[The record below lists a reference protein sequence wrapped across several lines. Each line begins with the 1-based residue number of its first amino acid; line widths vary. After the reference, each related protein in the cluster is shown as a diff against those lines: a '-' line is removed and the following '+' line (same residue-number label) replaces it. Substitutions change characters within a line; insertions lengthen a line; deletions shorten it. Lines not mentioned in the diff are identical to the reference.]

1 MNLLVYII
9 LYPLIWIISKSSFRL
24 IYLFSDF
31 LYLIL
36 YHVISYRKKLVR
48 KNLALALPEKTFLE
62 RKIIEKKYYK
72 HLSDL
77 FLESFKSLN
86 ISEVDIKKR
95 YSFKNIELLDE
106 LYKKKKNIILMG
118 GHYASW
124 EWFFIIDRLTDY
136 RINAIY
142 KKLSNK
148 YFDSLIKK
156 IRSKYNGNLIS
167 TKNTFKEILKNTK
180 LKGLNI
186 YGFASDQSPKKNKAT
201 YWNNFLNNFV
211 PFHTGAEIIAKK
223 YDMAVVYMNVE
234 KVKRGYYIASFEL
247 ITDKPKKYKD
257 FKITEDFIK
266 LLENQI
272 FKAPEYY
279 TWTHNRFKHRKT
291 N

>member
-95 YSFKNIELLDE
+95 YRFKNIELLDE

-234 KVKRGYYIASFEL
+234 KVKRGYYLASFKL

-279 TWTHNRFKHRKT
+279 TWTHNRFKYMVK
-291 N
+291 

>member
-1 MNLLVYII
+1 MNFLIYII
-9 LYPLIWIISKSSFRL
+9 LYPFIWIISKSSFRL

-31 LYLIL
+31 LYIIL

-48 KNLALALPEKTFLE
+48 KNLALAFPEKTLSE
-62 RKIIEKKYYK
+62 RKIIESKYYK

-106 LYKKKKNIILMG
+106 LYKKKRNIILMG

-136 RINAIY
+136 KINAIY

-201 YWNNFLNNFV
+201 YWNNFLNNLV

-234 KVKRGYYIASFEL
+234 KVKRGYYLASFEL
-247 ITDKPKKYKD
+247 ITDKPTKHKD

-272 FKAPEYY
+272 SKAPEYY

>member
-31 LYLIL
+31 LYIIL
-36 YHVISYRKKLVR
+36 YHVISYRKKLVG
-48 KNLALALPEKTFLE
+48 KNLALAFPEKTLSE
-62 RKIIEKKYYK
+62 RKIIESKYYK

-106 LYKKKKNIILMG
+106 LYKKKRNIILMG

-136 RINAIY
+136 KINAIY

-201 YWNNFLNNFV
+201 YWNNFLNNLV

-234 KVKRGYYIASFEL
+234 KVKRGYYLASFEL
-247 ITDKPKKYKD
+247 ITDKPTKHKD

-272 FKAPEYY
+272 LKAPEYY

>member
-9 LYPLIWIISKSSFRL
+9 LYPLIWIISKSSFWL

-48 KNLALALPEKTFLE
+48 KNLALAFPEKTFLE

-234 KVKRGYYIASFEL
+234 KVKRGYYLASFKL

>member
-156 IRSKYNGNLIS
+156 IRSKYNGNLSS

-234 KVKRGYYIASFEL
+234 KVKRGYYLASFEL

>member
-234 KVKRGYYIASFEL
+234 KLKRGYYLASFEL

>member
-1 MNLLVYII
+1 MNFLIYII
-9 LYPLIWIISKSSFRL
+9 LYPFIWIISKSSFRL

-31 LYLIL
+31 LYIIL
-36 YHVISYRKKLVR
+36 YHVISYRKKLVG
-48 KNLALALPEKTFLE
+48 KNLALAFPEKTLSE
-62 RKIIEKKYYK
+62 RKIIESKYYK

-106 LYKKKKNIILMG
+106 LYKKKRNIILMG

-136 RINAIY
+136 KINAIY

-201 YWNNFLNNFV
+201 YWNNFLNNLV

-234 KVKRGYYIASFEL
+234 KVKRGYYLASFEL
-247 ITDKPKKYKD
+247 ITDKPTKHKD

>member
-1 MNLLVYII
+1 MNLLIYII

-95 YSFKNIELLDE
+95 YRFKNIELLDE

-234 KVKRGYYIASFEL
+234 KVKRGYYLASFEL

>member
-9 LYPLIWIISKSSFRL
+9 LYPFIWIISKSNFRL

-234 KVKRGYYIASFEL
+234 KVKRGYYLASFKL

>member
-9 LYPLIWIISKSSFRL
+9 LYPLIWVISKSSFRL

-95 YSFKNIELLDE
+95 YRFKNIELLDE

-180 LKGLNI
+180 LNGLNI

-234 KVKRGYYIASFEL
+234 KVKRGYYLASFKL

>member
-9 LYPLIWIISKSSFRL
+9 LYPLIWIISKSNFRL

-48 KNLALALPEKTFLE
+48 KNLALAFPEKTFLE

-234 KVKRGYYIASFEL
+234 KVKRGYYLASFEL

>member
-211 PFHTGAEIIAKK
+211 PFHTGAEVIAKK

-234 KVKRGYYIASFEL
+234 KLKRGYYLASFEL

>member
-234 KVKRGYYIASFEL
+234 KVKRGYYLASFEL

>member
-234 KVKRGYYIASFEL
+234 KVKRGYYLASFKL

>member
-1 MNLLVYII
+1 MNLLIYII

-234 KVKRGYYIASFEL
+234 KVKRGYYLASFEL

>member
-148 YFDSLIKK
+148 HFDSLIKK

-211 PFHTGAEIIAKK
+211 PFHRGAEIIAKK

-234 KVKRGYYIASFEL
+234 KLKRGYYLASFEL

>member
-9 LYPLIWIISKSSFRL
+9 LYPLIWIISKSNFRL

-234 KVKRGYYIASFEL
+234 KVKRGYYLASFKL

>member
-9 LYPLIWIISKSSFRL
+9 LYPLIWIISKSSFWL

-234 KVKRGYYIASFEL
+234 KVKRGYYLASFEL

>member
-1 MNLLVYII
+1 MNFLVYII
-9 LYPLIWIISKSSFRL
+9 LYPLIWIISKSSFWL

-48 KNLALALPEKTFLE
+48 KNLALAFPEKTFLE

-234 KVKRGYYIASFEL
+234 KVKRGYYLASFEL

>member
-234 KVKRGYYIASFEL
+234 KVKRGYYLASFEL

-266 LLENQI
+266 LLENQV

>member
-9 LYPLIWIISKSSFRL
+9 LYPLIWIISKSNFRL

-234 KVKRGYYIASFEL
+234 KVKRGYYLASFEL

>member
-36 YHVISYRKKLVR
+36 YRVISYRKKLVR

-234 KVKRGYYIASFEL
+234 KVKRGYYLASFEL

>member
-95 YSFKNIELLDE
+95 YRFKNIELLDE

-167 TKNTFKEILKNTK
+167 TKNTFKEILKNSK

-234 KVKRGYYIASFEL
+234 KVKRGYYLASFEL

>member
-1 MNLLVYII
+1 MNFLIYII
-9 LYPLIWIISKSSFRL
+9 LYPFIWIISKSSFRL

-31 LYLIL
+31 LYIIL
-36 YHVISYRKKLVR
+36 YHVISYRKKLVG
-48 KNLALALPEKTFLE
+48 KNLALAFPEKTLSE
-62 RKIIEKKYYK
+62 RKIIESKYYK

-136 RINAIY
+136 KINAIY

-201 YWNNFLNNFV
+201 YWNNFLNNLV

-234 KVKRGYYIASFEL
+234 KVKRGYYLASFEL
-247 ITDKPKKYKD
+247 ITDKPTKHKD

>member
-1 MNLLVYII
+1 MVG
-9 LYPLIWIISKSSFRL
+9 
-24 IYLFSDF
+24 
-31 LYLIL
+31 
-36 YHVISYRKKLVR
+36 
-48 KNLALALPEKTFLE
+48 KNLALAFPEKTLSE
-62 RKIIEKKYYK
+62 RKIIESKYYK

-106 LYKKKKNIILMG
+106 LYKKKRNIILMG
-118 GHYASW
+118 GHYACW

-136 RINAIY
+136 KINAIY

-167 TKNTFKEILKNTK
+167 TKNTFKEILKNSK

-201 YWNNFLNNFV
+201 YWNNFLNNLV

-234 KVKRGYYIASFEL
+234 KVKRGYYLASFEL
-247 ITDKPKKYKD
+247 ITDKPTKHKD

>member
-24 IYLFSDF
+24 LYLFSDF

-48 KNLALALPEKTFLE
+48 KNLALAFPEKTFLE

-95 YSFKNIELLDE
+95 YSFKNIKLLDE
-106 LYKKKKNIILMG
+106 LYKKKRNIIIMG

-136 RINAIY
+136 KINAIY

-201 YWNNFLNNFV
+201 YWNNFLNNLV

-234 KVKRGYYIASFEL
+234 KVKRGYYLASFEL
-247 ITDKPKKYKD
+247 ITDKPTKHKD

>member
-148 YFDSLIKK
+148 HFDSLIKK

-234 KVKRGYYIASFEL
+234 KVKRGYYLASFEL

>member
-9 LYPLIWIISKSSFRL
+9 LYPLIWVISKSSFRL

-234 KVKRGYYIASFEL
+234 KVKRGYYLASFEL

>member
-234 KVKRGYYIASFEL
+234 KVKRGYYLASFEL
-247 ITDKPKKYKD
+247 ITDKPTKYKD

>member
-1 MNLLVYII
+1 MNFLIYII
-9 LYPLIWIISKSSFRL
+9 LYPFIWIISKSSFRL

-31 LYLIL
+31 LYIIL
-36 YHVISYRKKLVR
+36 YHVISYRKKLVG
-48 KNLALALPEKTFLE
+48 KNLALAFPEKTLSE
-62 RKIIEKKYYK
+62 RKIIESKYYK

-106 LYKKKKNIILMG
+106 LYKKKRNIILMG

-136 RINAIY
+136 KINAIY

-201 YWNNFLNNFV
+201 YWNNFLNNLV

-234 KVKRGYYIASFEL
+234 KVKRGYYLASFEL
-247 ITDKPKKYKD
+247 ITDKPTKHKD

-272 FKAPEYY
+272 LKAPEYY

>member
-48 KNLALALPEKTFLE
+48 KNLALAFPEKTFLE
-62 RKIIEKKYYK
+62 RKIIERKYYK

-86 ISEVDIKKR
+86 ISEVDIKIR

-106 LYKKKKNIILMG
+106 LYKKKRNIILMG

-136 RINAIY
+136 KINAIY

-180 LKGLNI
+180 SKGLNI
-186 YGFASDQSPKKNKAT
+186 YAFASDQSPKKNKAK

-234 KVKRGYYIASFEL
+234 KVKRGYYLASFEL

-291 N
+291 I

>member
-1 MNLLVYII
+1 MNLLIYII

-86 ISEVDIKKR
+86 ISEVDIKKDTVLKTSNYWMNYTR
-95 YSFKNIELLDE
+95 
-106 LYKKKKNIILMG
+106 KKNIILMG

-136 RINAIY
+136 RINA
-142 KKLSNK
+142 
-148 YFDSLIKK
+148 
-156 IRSKYNGNLIS
+156 
-167 TKNTFKEILKNTK
+167 
-180 LKGLNI
+180 
-186 YGFASDQSPKKNKAT
+186 
-201 YWNNFLNNFV
+201 
-211 PFHTGAEIIAKK
+211 
-223 YDMAVVYMNVE
+223 
-234 KVKRGYYIASFEL
+234 
-247 ITDKPKKYKD
+247 
-257 FKITEDFIK
+257 FIK
-266 LLENQI
+266 NFQI
-272 FKAPEYY
+272 N
-279 TWTHNRFKHRKT
+279 TLIV
-291 N
+291 

>member
-24 IYLFSDF
+24 IYLFSDC

-95 YSFKNIELLDE
+95 YRFKNIELLDE

-234 KVKRGYYIASFEL
+234 KVKRGYYLASFEL

>member
-186 YGFASDQSPKKNKAT
+186 YGFVSDQSPKKNKAT

-234 KVKRGYYIASFEL
+234 KLKRGYYLASFEL

>member
-1 MNLLVYII
+1 MNLLIYII

-234 KVKRGYYIASFEL
+234 KPKRGSYLASFEL

>member
-9 LYPLIWIISKSSFRL
+9 LYPFIWIISKSNFRL

-234 KVKRGYYIASFEL
+234 KVKRGYYLASFEL

>member
-95 YSFKNIELLDE
+95 YRFKNIELLDE

-234 KVKRGYYIASFEL
+234 KVKRGYYLASFEL
-247 ITDKPKKYKD
+247 ITDKPTKYKD

-272 FKAPEYY
+272 LKAPEYY

>member
-9 LYPLIWIISKSSFRL
+9 LYPLIWVISKSSFRL

-234 KVKRGYYIASFEL
+234 KVKRGYYLASFKL